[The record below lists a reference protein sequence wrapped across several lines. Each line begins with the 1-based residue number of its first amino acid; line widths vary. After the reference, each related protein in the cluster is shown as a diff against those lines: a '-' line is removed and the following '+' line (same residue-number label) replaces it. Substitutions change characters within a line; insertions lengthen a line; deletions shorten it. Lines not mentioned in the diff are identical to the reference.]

1 MPAVNDQPC
10 PVGPS
15 ETFKTSRLSPKSTN
29 ATDLAVFAHAPRHF
43 CAPFGRATSKPPRQT
58 TPRSVPTIPIAESPE
73 QAVQS
78 NPVYK
83 RSLPNHPRQ
92 LASCHATSYKPPDS
106 GFAEPII
113 GRAFAR
119 PVGARNDDGWSR
131 ALTRRR
137 RHELTRMATAPA
149 TPPKSPLPSA
159 RCSPRCC
166 LRI

>member
-106 GFAEPII
+106 GSDFDGCDSAISPHELREICQECCLLRNHLQRNR
-113 GRAFAR
+113 GLNWKAV
-119 PVGARNDDGWSR
+119 PVDTRNAWCRNDTIFR
-131 ALTRRR
+131 
-137 RHELTRMATAPA
+137 
-149 TPPKSPLPSA
+149 
-159 RCSPRCC
+159 PR
-166 LRI
+166 